1 MSKKWFFKRGNARV
15 SWETAPKEARWFSV
29 DESGSGDW
37 WERKP
42 EQNKPLALWRGNC
55 YISQAC
61 HVGHK
66 CPDWRNLLFERPQ
79 PEPPK
84 PVITAEEWAAIRV
97 VFPGTRAI
105 AKDENGSI
113 WAYLNTPHIGFASW
127 VGIVG
132 PPVYFSFLRDRFAD
146 IPWRESLV
154 EYDGD
159 R

>member
-15 SWETAPKEARWFSV
+15 SWKTAPKEARWFAV
-29 DESGSGDW
+29 DENGRGDW

-42 EQNKPLALWRGNC
+42 EQDKPLALWRGNC

-97 VFPGTRAI
+97 VFPGVRAI
-105 AKDENGSI
+105 AKDSDGNI
-113 WAYLNTPHIGFASW
+113 WAFMNTPLLGVHNWHGGVNAYLSHF
-127 VGIVG
+127 
-132 PPVYFSFLRDRFAD
+132 FLRARFAD
-146 IPWRESLV
+146 IPWDKSLV
-154 EYDGD
+154 EYPGD
-159 R
+159 C